1 MILSVREVI
10 ELAERCFA
18 AAGIDEGTARANATA
33 IWWAEAYHGSGIETL
48 HDLLGPLDELGTTTP
63 ELERRDSP
71 ISVLSGAGQ
80 PCLVSGTPA
89 LDLAC
94 AHADRYGTGI
104 TYVRESAVSV
114 DGGAIGAFPYRGADR
129 GYVTV
134 ALSVDSDGGSRTA
147 IGTPRRL
154 RPALAETT
162 LPAPSKGYA
171 AVEHAVDTGR
181 QAAREAPLF
190 RAFFDEPRAAE
201 PFGTVDAKLLY
212 RLVCR
217 SVEPKPDPET
227 DPGFIIA
234 CTDPRHPRYSGAVG
248 QVVDRT
254 LRADERVF
262 DRRFPPEESQDRVGR
277 LVDEGVEVERDVW
290 RDIFEFSNGVLA
302 PPFEGSEKGAGFDL
316 NELDG

>member
-10 ELAERCFA
+10 ELAEQCFV

-33 IWWAEAYHGSGIETL
+33 IWWAEAYHGSGLVTL
-48 HDLLGPLDELGTTTP
+48 HDLLGPLDELDATTP
-63 ELERRDSP
+63 ELEQRDSP
-71 ISVLSGAGQ
+71 ISVLSGDGR
-80 PCLVSGTPA
+80 PCLVSGIPS
-89 LDLAC
+89 LDMAC

-104 TYVRESAVSV
+104 TYVRESDVSV
-114 DGGAIGAFPYRGADR
+114 DGDVLGALSYRGADR
-129 GYVTV
+129 GYVTF
-134 ALSVDSDGGSRTA
+134 ALSVDSVGGSRTV
-147 IGTPRRL
+147 ISTPRQL

-162 LPAPSKGYA
+162 LSVPSKGYA
-171 AVEHAVDTGR
+171 AIEHAVNTGQ

-190 RAFFDEPRAAE
+190 RAFFDEARTTE

-217 SVEPKPDPET
+217 SVEPNPDIET
-227 DPGFIIA
+227 GPGFIVA
-234 CTDPRHPRYSGAVG
+234 CIDPRHPRYSGEVG

-254 LRADERVF
+254 LREGNRQF
-262 DRRFPPEESQDRVGR
+262 DRQFPPDESQDRVGR

-302 PPFEGSEKGAGFDL
+302 PPFEGSQKGAGFDL
-316 NELDG
+316 NDLDG